1 MNRALHFDG
10 PLAFQRFLRDQAVR
24 VRNWRGLKAQRDLK
38 SDGFILEWPTDVEI
52 MAMPGCTA
60 KPWTGFAP
68 AENDAERPFALGE
81 TWRRA
86 RPIRRDDRAQ
96 MVPTCYL
103 LIVHGDLESTTR
115 QVIDQAPVN
124 LEFVTISI
132 EQTKSHELHGFLLLG
147 DAGRMLAHSPP
158 VGCTGYEC
166 DPLPSGGLAAFPIGW
181 TAPPLS
187 DHLWPQLRDSLI
199 LYAVEPTSYAA
210 KTAAITSR
218 LPLAQILTCPS
229 KAEPAL
235 LDARNGMKRTP
246 WRVVRREAPHEENI
260 AESEEHRTTSVV
272 YRLRTFDRGSS
283 AAGDLKSARGHE
295 LGSAFLQ
302 ILDECEAGLL
312 PDVRYSGFDA
322 GRYERW
328 HLLFVKDAGS
338 RLIDAWNMVERF
350 DHIKE
355 LERHGISAYISRRS
369 TMLPPVKALLGGGSE
384 EHGIAERIRVM
395 LGNPDRDTLVLIEDL
410 EDESGPGTAL
420 EEGTPSNPRIIHI
433 DRFRAIPLTE
443 ILPDLVRD
451 WHNAEPITA
460 LGYLTSLES
469 VTPLREQLERDLNAI
484 GEDENAELH
493 AAAEAARVSLD
504 TWATDAARAI
514 EMASNP
520 VAEAQQ
526 LCDAL
531 TQTLS
536 SGASTIN
543 DASIALLRYCQQLTQ
558 PRRSWIAEQHRQT
571 SVALEQSMPRIDET
585 NSARQAA
592 EQYADRLSERTEALR
607 TAAIALRASEQQLGG
622 LQSRADDALA
632 SARQTCE
639 EVEQRARIARDR
651 VIEHRRAAEER
662 LGEARQVQQRLNADQ
677 EALRREQAAVR
688 QIEQSNVRLRQSN
701 EELAVELVCQRQRA
715 NQEALELARYRDQ
728 EIPSLRRQTD
738 EAERELAALSP
749 STILAQLRAAQSDLD
764 AVRRQISEATQEL
777 ARIEVLSRE
786 TDHAQVA
793 FDEQRQGVEQAVN
806 ALAASQSKA
815 ESAKQALIS
824 KRDEL
829 ARAVESGGSTENCE
843 KRLKFATQ
851 ALKEIEAMKIAKGSV
866 WRWLGG
872 GS

>member
-1 MNRALHFDG
+1 
-10 PLAFQRFLRDQAVR
+10 
-24 VRNWRGLKAQRDLK
+24 
-38 SDGFILEWPTDVEI
+38 
-52 MAMPGCTA
+52 
-60 KPWTGFAP
+60 
-68 AENDAERPFALGE
+68 
-81 TWRRA
+81 
-86 RPIRRDDRAQ
+86 
-96 MVPTCYL
+96 
-103 LIVHGDLESTTR
+103 
-115 QVIDQAPVN
+115 
-124 LEFVTISI
+124 
-132 EQTKSHELHGFLLLG
+132 
-147 DAGRMLAHSPP
+147 
-158 VGCTGYEC
+158 
-166 DPLPSGGLAAFPIGW
+166 
-181 TAPPLS
+181 
-187 DHLWPQLRDSLI
+187 
-199 LYAVEPTSYAA
+199 
-210 KTAAITSR
+210 
-218 LPLAQILTCPS
+218 
-229 KAEPAL
+229 
-235 LDARNGMKRTP
+235 
-246 WRVVRREAPHEENI
+246 
-260 AESEEHRTTSVV
+260 
-272 YRLRTFDRGSS
+272 
-283 AAGDLKSARGHE
+283 
-295 LGSAFLQ
+295 
-302 ILDECEAGLL
+302 
-312 PDVRYSGFDA
+312 
-322 GRYERW
+322 
-328 HLLFVKDAGS
+328 
-338 RLIDAWNMVERF
+338 
-350 DHIKE
+350 
-355 LERHGISAYISRRS
+355 
-369 TMLPPVKALLGGGSE
+369 
-384 EHGIAERIRVM
+384 M